1 VENTKLR
8 AKPRE
13 VRDMFSHLSHS
24 TKGPYIS
31 KLVLVF
37 ALQEQ
42 MKSNNS
48 VPAENTNNLK
58 PITPEPQSALGE

>member
-1 VENTKLR
+1 
-8 AKPRE
+8 
-13 VRDMFSHLSHS
+13 MFSHLSHS

-31 KLVLVF
+31 ELVLVF

-58 PITPEPQSALGE
+58 PITPEPQSGLSE

>member
-1 VENTKLR
+1 
-8 AKPRE
+8 
-13 VRDMFSHLSHS
+13 MFSHLSHS

-48 VPAENTNNLK
+48 VPAEKYQQLEANHT
-58 PITPEPQSALGE
+58 

>member
-1 VENTKLR
+1 VEKTKLR

-13 VRDMFSHLSHS
+13 VWDMFSHLSHS

-37 ALQEQ
+37 ALQQQ

-48 VPAENTNNLK
+48 VPAEIPT
-58 PITPEPQSALGE
+58 T